1 MAVCYNLGS
10 PLWSPHHRHN
20 EFLAWLLAWLL
31 LVGGEHSPE
40 CLSGTQELVEGTGG
54 RNTVI
59 FPEPEKYKVY
69 GEIKTTKI
77 LYVFQPID
85 V

>member
-1 MAVCYNLGS
+1 M
-10 PLWSPHHRHN
+10 
-20 EFLAWLLAWLL
+20 AWLLF
-31 LVGGEHSPE
+31 VRGEQPPE
-40 CLSGTQELVEGTGG
+40 CLSGTQELVEGTGV

>member
-1 MAVCYNLGS
+1 MNSCDKKAVCYNLGS
-10 PLWSPHHRHN
+10 PLGSPHHRDN

-59 FPEPEKYKVY
+59 FPEPEKYKVN
-69 GEIKTTKI
+69 GEIVGQNLT
-77 LYVFQPID
+77 
-85 V
+85 

>member
-1 MAVCYNLGS
+1 MAVNYNLGS

-20 EFLAWLLAWLL
+20 EFLAWLL
-31 LVGGEHSPE
+31 LVRGEHSPE
-40 CLSGTQELVEGTGG
+40 CLSGTQELVEGTGV

-77 LYVFQPID
+77 LYVFQPIE